1 MENFQAALEAG
12 LVCLKY
18 FCFKNKKKER
28 KETEG
33 EGYVFFFLLFFQM
46 WCDEAQRAPE
56 SAVLCVRGERCTY
69 ESHIIKET
77 DVYL

>member
-33 EGYVFFFLLFFQM
+33 EGYVFFFPVVFSNVM
-46 WCDEAQRAPE
+46 
-56 SAVLCVRGERCTY
+56 
-69 ESHIIKET
+69 
-77 DVYL
+77 

>member
-33 EGYVFFFLLFFQM
+33 EGYVFFFSCCFFKCDVTRHKGLLKVQF
-46 WCDEAQRAPE
+46 
-56 SAVLCVRGERCTY
+56 SV
-69 ESHIIKET
+69 
-77 DVYL
+77 